1 MKKAVIAEKEPKVQI
16 VMVCI
21 KWKHLL
27 ISKTKQPF
35 YNALSEVLNTF
46 LLSLPMWLSA

>member
-1 MKKAVIAEKEPKVQI
+1 
-16 VMVCI
+16 MVRI

-27 ISKTKQPF
+27 ISTTKQSF
-35 YNALSEVLNTF
+35 DNALSEVLDTF